1 MSRQLFRPL
10 VGVCDIGGTTLRVAL
25 ADEEGKIVARR
36 SEPHQTTDAQAVI
49 EKTAREISALAD
61 AHGGVLSGV
70 GAAVPGPLDFRRGW
84 IHFSPNLG
92 WRDVGF
98 AADLSARLHLPVV
111 LDDDANCAALGEKW
125 LGAGIE
131 ANDFVYLIIGTGIG
145 GGLVL
150 NGALYRGA
158 TGGAGEI
165 GHGTLV
171 PDGPLCSCG
180 NHGCLEAL
188 AAGPAIARRANE
200 LMPGERLTAQMVI
213 ERARTGEGT
222 ARHVINEAGYY
233 LGIGLANVVNL
244 LNPEVIAIGGGVALD
259 AGELLLAPAR
269 TEMRRRAFASSA
281 DAVRV
286 ELAQL
291 GDDAGLIGAAR
302 LIWDHLRR

>member
-1 MSRQLFRPL
+1 
-10 VGVCDIGGTTLRVAL
+10 
-25 ADEEGKIVARR
+25 
-36 SEPHQTTDAQAVI
+36 
-49 EKTAREISALAD
+49 
-61 AHGGVLSGV
+61 
-70 GAAVPGPLDFRRGW
+70 
-84 IHFSPNLG
+84 
-92 WRDVGF
+92 
-98 AADLSARLHLPVV
+98 V

-125 LGAGIE
+125 LGAGKQ
-131 ANDFVYLIIGTGIG
+131 AKDFIYIIIGTGIG
-145 GGLVL
+145 GGLIL

-158 TGGAGEI
+158 AGGAGEI
-165 GHGTLV
+165 GHGTLL

-188 AAGPAIARRANE
+188 AAGPAIARRANQ
-200 LMPGERLTAQMVI
+200 LMPGESLTAQMVI
-213 ERARTGEGT
+213 ERARAGEVT
-222 ARHVINEAGYY
+222 ARQVIDEAGYY

-281 DAVRV
+281 NAVRV

-302 LIWDHLRR
+302 LVWDHLQADNHSGGNDGRAISAL